1 MTDKNRAASSDS
13 ERSDPKVADANR
25 EELKK
30 DADEEMQK
38 IRKEL
43 REENPDKKQG
53 WNSFQRMNCC

>member
-1 MTDKNRAASSDS
+1 MTDKNRDASSDS

-30 DADEEMQK
+30 DADEEIQK

-53 WNSFQRMNCC
+53 